1 MSDDYGARI
10 REVAYDIEQ
19 DSWDGVGVPEE
30 AYEVVKALL
39 AAASLADN
47 AVIGRQRFSI
57 SMSLETTLSEGQ
69 FYGGDDS
76 MLPLVESLG
85 EWRPSA
91 IVNLW
96 NLDDDVKM
104 VVVDSE
110 TGEAARWNG
119 REWVDADQDP
129 LD

>member
-1 MSDDYGARI
+1 MSDDYGAKI
-10 REVAYDIEQ
+10 REIAYDIEQ
-19 DSWDGVGVPEE
+19 DSWDGVGVPEKV
-30 AYEVVKALL
+30 YEVTKALL

-47 AVIGRQRFSI
+47 APIGRQRFSI
-57 SMSLETTLSEGQ
+57 SMSLETALSEGQ

-76 MLPLVESLG
+76 TLPLVESLG

-91 IVNLW
+91 IVDLW
-96 NLDDDVKM
+96 NLDDEVEM

-119 REWVDADQDP
+119 EDG
-129 LD
+129 